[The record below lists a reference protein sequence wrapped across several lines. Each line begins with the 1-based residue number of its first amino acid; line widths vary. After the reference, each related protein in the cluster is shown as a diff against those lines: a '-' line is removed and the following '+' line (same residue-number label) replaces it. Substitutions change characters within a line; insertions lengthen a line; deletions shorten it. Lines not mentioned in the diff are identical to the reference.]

1 MADEQKTDETEDFII
16 LETPPEDDAGEAEDK
31 QTKDGAGAD
40 ADDDDEEDED
50 QRLAHDEGEDDD
62 DASGD
67 SMSFAKKRRLKRKER
82 RRRVLEQNRARED
95 FLLHQITTL
104 QQQVKQLE
112 GVSYAHSESSI
123 EQQIAEARRQFE
135 LADDIM
141 GKAIDAGNGED
152 ARKAMH
158 FRDEAK
164 RKIDELQ
171 GVKTQVSTMRE
182 QVSQTPVA
190 DPRVARNRQDWIDAN
205 AEWYDGKNAD
215 SQVVKSIDAQ
225 IAQAGFDPATPEYW
239 RELTRRTNAY
249 FAAQTGDDDED
260 EFEAPRRRQPAPKRK
275 APPTG
280 MTRETTGAGGRPQ
293 IYVTPEQKQAMI
305 DAGYWDD
312 PVKRNRVL
320 KRYAEQSRQAAR

>member
-1 MADEQKTDETEDFII
+1 MADEQKTEETEDFII
-16 LETPPEDDAGEAEDK
+16 LDNPPEEDTGGADDK
-31 QTKDGAGAD
+31 SQTDASD
-40 ADDDDEEDED
+40 ADDDDDDEDED
-50 QRLAHDEGEDDD
+50 RRLAHDEGEDDED
-62 DASGD
+62 PSGD

-82 RRRVLEQNRARED
+82 RRRVLEQSRARED
-95 FLLHQITTL
+95 FLLQQITTL
-104 QQQVKQLE
+104 QQQVNQLQ
-112 GVSYAHSESSI
+112 GVSFAHSESSI

-182 QVSQTPVA
+182 QAAQTPVA
-190 DPRVARNRQDWIDAN
+190 DPRVARNRQEWIDAN

-225 IAQAGFDPATPEYW
+225 IAQAGFDPATPDYW

-249 FAAQTGDDDED
+249 FQAQTGDEDDDED
-260 EFEAPRRRQPAPKRK
+260 VAPRRRSAAPKRK

-280 MTRETTGAGGRPQ
+280 MTRETTGTGGRPQ